1 MARQKEFDHG
11 DVVNKAVD
19 VFWSKGYEAT
29 SIQDLVD
36 AMGINRGSIYA
47 TFGDKAGLF
56 EAALDHY
63 LPATLA
69 QRVIDNAQSGD
80 PRQTLEAFFYEL
92 VNNSAAPGGRRG
104 CLITNT
110 LNELC
115 ANNDKLAIVLGS
127 RLRAF
132 EDAFETLIRR
142 GQETGDFAP
151 WKESR
156 PLARSLIA
164 TVQGIQSVAKL
175 APGYGTIRDIAD
187 VALAN
192 LD

>member
-1 MARQKEFDHG
+1 MARHKEFDRS
-11 DVVNKAVD
+11 DVVTKAVD

-69 QRVIDNAQSGD
+69 QDLIDAAQTGE
-80 PRQTLEAFFYEL
+80 PRQTLEAFFDAL
-92 VNNSAAPGGRRG
+92 VNQSAAPGGRRG

-115 ANNDKLAIVLGS
+115 ANNDKLAHLLGQ
-127 RLRAF
+127 RLGAF

-142 GQETGDFAP
+142 GQETGAIAP
-151 WKESR
+151 WKEPRS
-156 PLARSLIA
+156 LARSMIA
-164 TVQGIQSVAKL
+164 TVQGIQSVTKL
-175 APGYGTIRDIAD
+175 APGFETLRDIAD

>member
-1 MARQKEFDHG
+1 MARHKEFDRT
-11 DVVNKAVD
+11 DVVDKAVD

-56 EAALDHY
+56 EAALNQY
-63 LPATLA
+63 FPATLA
-69 QRVIDNAQSGD
+69 QRLIESADLGD
-80 PRQTLEAFFYEL
+80 PRQTLEAFFDEL
-92 VNNSAAPGGRRG
+92 VNHATAPGGRRG
-104 CLITNT
+104 CLVTST

-115 ANNDKLAIVLGS
+115 ASNDKLAIMVGD

-132 EDAFETLIRR
+132 EGAFEILIRR
-142 GQETGDFAP
+142 GQATGVFASGKQP
-151 WKESR
+151 R

-175 APGYGTIRDIAD
+175 SPGFETIRDIAD